1 MNTKRVLLPL
11 VLLSLIAHSIFAIE
25 LPIKDLSDIEHDR
38 DNVIQGIG
46 LVTGLNATGGTIFPT
61 RTFMVNLF
69 QRYGVPF
76 DPIIRGALE
85 NNNRLTT
92 TSMSVVLV
100 TARLGTTDQID
111 KRIEVTVSTLDDATD
126 INNGELVATPLF
138 GVDRCVYALA
148 SGRVNTGGLLATG
161 AAATVQKNHPTT
173 GHATAIV
180 EERVPNWLKP
190 RSYFRLLLREPNYE
204 TASRVHEV
212 INSKYPFAATI
223 DEPGIVRVDIPPR
236 FFEDRFQFIGMI
248 QQERVVP
255 GSKATV
261 HINSQT
267 GTVIV
272 SDTVKLSR
280 VAIMHGNI
288 SVITGESAQVS
299 QPLPLS
305 NGQTVVV
312 PQTEIEITE
321 DRNPLTVIGEAST
334 VTDLAEALNALSVS
348 PQDLSSIFRTLHS
361 QNKLHAELVI
371 K

>member
-1 MNTKRVLLPL
+1 MKTKYALLLMPL
-11 VLLSLIAHSIFAIE
+11 LAFAASSTYAIE

-38 DNVIQGIG
+38 ENILTGIG
-46 LVTGLNATGGTIFPT
+46 LVTGLNATGGTTFPT
-61 RTFMVNLF
+61 RTFMVNLY
-69 QRYGVPF
+69 QRFGVPF
-76 DPIIRGALE
+76 DPIIRAALE

-92 TSMSVVLV
+92 TSMSVVVV
-100 TARLGTTDQID
+100 TAKLSTTDQIGKVID
-111 KRIEVTVSTLDDATD
+111 VTVSVLDDATD
-126 INNGELVATPLF
+126 INNGELVRTNLF
-138 GVDRCVYALA
+138 GMDKCVYAVA

-180 EERVPNWLKP
+180 ENRVPNWLKP
-190 RSYFRLLLREPNYE
+190 RSHFRLLLRDANYE
-204 TASRVHEV
+204 TATRIQDV
-212 INSKYPFAATI
+212 INVKYPYAATI
-223 DEPGIVRVDIPPR
+223 EESGIVRVDIPPR
-236 FFEDRFQFIGMI
+236 FYEDRFRFISMI

-255 GSKATV
+255 GTKATV

-280 VAIMHGNI
+280 VAITQGNI

-305 NGQTVVV
+305 EGQTVVV

-321 DRNPLTVIGEAST
+321 DRNPLTVIGEATT

-348 PQDLSSIFRTLHS
+348 PQDLSSIFRELHS
-361 QNKLHAELVI
+361 QHKLHAKLII